1 MISQPPD
8 SEFTVTPHGA
18 ARLRKAPILLAG
30 LCLAA
35 MLLSAFWTLT
45 NAVPPAWDQAK
56 YLALT
61 LSYIQTAQAGGLHA
75 FVHAVA
81 NSNPEQA
88 PLFSLA
94 MIPMFLLF
102 GPSQASGAMLEVLI
116 WPIVILCTAGIARRL
131 FGGSSTLSVGHE
143 RPGRGG
149 Q

>member
-88 PLFSLA
+88 PLFSL
-94 MIPMFLLF
+94 
-102 GPSQASGAMLEVLI
+102 EVLI